1 MKKQFNRM
9 RQLAN
14 QTVGRAEKTEV
25 LSDDLLQIERRMELV
40 RLVSH
45 NTHKRLVTCLQGQLG
60 TDTEKRHKKLP
71 LTTLSQAMQEGGG
84 QLGEESL
91 IGKMMDVCGEA
102 ENKLA
107 TELMQHEL
115 QIERDILDPLNQ
127 LAEVEIPNIMKQ
139 RKQLAKLVLDY
150 DSAKTRWFQAAKSNN
165 QAMAAKVD
173 SLKDEMDEALNKVE
187 QCKADYHR
195 RSLAAL
201 EAAIPTI
208 QMQQDSWTEK
218 PAFGTALE
226 EHLKKSNREIA
237 LPIEACVMML
247 LETGMKEELEEFYS
261 DPHAVAGALKS
272 YLRELPEPL
281 MTFGLYDEWLQAS
294 NVSDPDKRL
303 QALWVTCDRLPKTH
317 KANLRYLV
325 KFLAKLAQ
333 DSEVNKMTPSN
344 IAIVLGPNLL
354 WAKTEGTLAEMAAA
368 TSVHVVAI
376 IEPIIQHADWF
387 FPEEVDFNVSGMFA
401 MPTHPA
407 TPDPE
412 PGLDR
417 KRPGSQAGQDGDSHT
432 PRKDRYLS
440 RPNLSLSLP
449 LTLPS
454 RPKTLSRQESRG
466 PAVSALYVV
475 ADESITV
482 TETPTED
489 LPSPDF
495 KAVPQSNVAPVTP
508 VTNTV
513 NKQPEPA
520 PRRANTVNRKQP
532 QLTSPTFQPPLPPL
546 EAWVATQ
553 PEPQPQAPSPAVEV
567 EQPGMGAVGSGAAA
581 GGGGGLGGGAQVAT
595 VHPQIV
601 TQLSAEESSP
611 ARELMST
618 PPPQRNGSAHLA
630 VGTPHSQGGSRGPS
644 PHMVRRG
651 TKKPAPAPPKQASP
665 FASNPSNT
673 QTPSSSHYPPISPRR
688 HPSKEALIHAPSHPP
703 PQPPQPHQAQGE
715 PEPSPPALPPLRTL
729 HLTMD
734 STPTRCPPTTP
745 DLSLALLGQL
755 QSHDPPAANDSGN
768 GLCSTASKI
777 ITDGGL
783 ILKGV
788 GRALVPEVIVDH
800 QAESSAGQERASTPD
815 PPLDANIQAEST
827 ALSVVPFPSRPVANK
842 KGNYREANDEVD
854 VDNVPY
860 MSLFFQRADVVTYL
874 PTIMSSHSEAR
885 DLKVLHM
892 SMVKMVLALLKM
904 EMYLIRAPVPHGG
917 DGHADDDP
925 RPRKVRGHRIS
936 EYVEGIVPRDATGC
950 VEHPD

>member
-45 NTHKRLVTCLQGQLG
+45 NTHKRLVSCLQGQLG

-71 LTTLSQAMQEGGG
+71 LTALSQAMQEGGG
-84 QLGEESL
+84 QLGDESL

-102 ENKLA
+102 ESRLA
-107 TELMQHEL
+107 TELMQHEV
-115 QIERDILDPLNQ
+115 QIERDILDPLNL
-127 LAEVEIPNIMKQ
+127 LAEVEIPNILKQ

-150 DSAKTRWFQAAKSNN
+150 DSARTRWYQAAKSNN
-165 QAMAAKVD
+165 QAMAAKAD

-187 QCKADYHR
+187 ICKDQLSADMYNFASKEGEYARYYVMLLEAQADYHR

-208 QMQQDSWTEK
+208 QMQQDSWMEK

-226 EHLKKSNREIA
+226 EHLKRSSREIA

-247 LETGMKEELEEFYS
+247 LETGMKEEGLFRIAAGASKLKKLKAALDCSTSQLEEFYS

-303 QALWVTCDRLPKTH
+303 QALWVTCDHLPKTH

-417 KRPGSQAGQDGDSHT
+417 KRPGSLVGQDGDSHT
-432 PRKDRYLS
+432 PRKD
-440 RPNLSLSLP
+440 
-449 LTLPS
+449 
-454 RPKTLSRQESRG
+454 
-466 PAVSALYVV
+466 
-475 ADESITV
+475 
-482 TETPTED
+482 
-489 LPSPDF
+489 
-495 KAVPQSNVAPVTP
+495 
-508 VTNTV
+508 
-513 NKQPEPA
+513 
-520 PRRANTVNRKQP
+520 
-532 QLTSPTFQPPLPPL
+532 
-546 EAWVATQ
+546 
-553 PEPQPQAPSPAVEV
+553 
-567 EQPGMGAVGSGAAA
+567 
-581 GGGGGLGGGAQVAT
+581 
-595 VHPQIV
+595 
-601 TQLSAEESSP
+601 SP

-618 PPPQRNGSAHLA
+618 PPPQRNGSVHLA
-630 VGTPHSQGGSRGPS
+630 VGTPHLQGGSRGPS

-651 TKKPAPAPPKQASP
+651 TKKQAPAPPNKASP
-665 FASNPSNT
+665 FTSQLSNT
-673 QTPSSSHYPPISPRR
+673 QTSASPYHPPITPRR
-688 HPSKEALIHAPSHPP
+688 HPSKDSQIHAPSHPP

-715 PEPSPPALPPLRTL
+715 PEPSPP
-729 HLTMD
+729 
-734 STPTRCPPTTP
+734 STPTPPDTP
-745 DLSLALLGQL
+745 PHDGLHSNPLSSYHSGSLPRPSRPAPRPRPRP
-755 QSHDPPAANDSGN
+755 SMPPPPQPAGNDNGN

-777 ITDGGL
+777 ITD
-783 ILKGV
+783 V
-788 GRALVPEVIVDH
+788 
-800 QAESSAGQERASTPD
+800 
-815 PPLDANIQAEST
+815 
-827 ALSVVPFPSRPVANK
+827 
-842 KGNYREANDEVD
+842 
-854 VDNVPY
+854 
-860 MSLFFQRADVVTYL
+860 
-874 PTIMSSHSEAR
+874 
-885 DLKVLHM
+885 
-892 SMVKMVLALLKM
+892 
-904 EMYLIRAPVPHGG
+904 
-917 DGHADDDP
+917 
-925 RPRKVRGHRIS
+925 
-936 EYVEGIVPRDATGC
+936 
-950 VEHPD
+950 